1 MALQSAFKET
11 LGEMESTRNFKI
23 SSLKSEIEFLD
34 RQFLSRAQ
42 QLRDLKVE
50 VEELEPLEEEKDKY
64 YALKCSEMNDF
75 RKRIQKYAEE
85 IGSRIK
91 ELKGGNE
98 KDSNS
103 EAQNRD
109 VQAAKVRRSKLIAL
123 KEKLASDLESN
134 RRLRATLQEQLH
146 SLW

>member
-1 MALQSAFKET
+1 MVFNVQYNVLLIICHLNSCYLQ
-11 LGEMESTRNFKI
+11 
-23 SSLKSEIEFLD
+23 
-34 RQFLSRAQ
+34 
-42 QLRDLKVE
+42 
-50 VEELEPLEEEKDKY
+50 
-64 YALKCSEMNDF
+64 
-75 RKRIQKYAEE
+75 IQ
-85 IGSRIK
+85 
-91 ELKGGNE
+91 
-98 KDSNS
+98 DSNS